1 MEPAEDDVRADR
13 DLEPVRLELDA
24 LLLGAA
30 RAGGDDREQV
40 IAHDR
45 HAVER
50 DLVPVLEALELDVMD
65 AEALLAVEE
74 VGQAV
79 PEHRHLPGDRAIAGE
94 ADEIDGLH
102 GPTLARGAYGPRY
115 GTFVPAGDGLAV
127 TR

>member
-1 MEPAEDDVRADR
+1 MMYGPIEIWSRFVWSSTRCFSAPRG
-13 DLEPVRLELDA
+13 PVATTANRSSRTTDTLSM
-24 LLLGAA
+24 
-30 RAGGDDREQV
+30 
-40 IAHDR
+40 
-45 HAVER
+45 R

-65 AEALLAVEE
+65 AEALLAVQE

-102 GPTLARGAYGPRY
+102 GPTLARGAYGARY
-115 GTFVPAGDGLAV
+115 GTFVPAGDGRAV